1 MSYLKDVQDSLK
13 NIDELCYGAL
23 KEDDDYVFYIKE
35 IHSRVDDAISNFE
48 SLILELKIGEDRLK
62 EALEIFE
69 DYIHGRD

>member
-1 MSYLKDVQDSLK
+1 MSYLEKVQDSLK
-13 NIDELCYGAL
+13 NIDELCYDAL

-35 IHSRVDDAISNFE
+35 IHNRVDDAISNFE
-48 SLILELKIGEDRLK
+48 LLIFELKNGEDRLK